1 MLTLIYCCLLSHAY
15 RFKKPLLSSERM
27 LFARSSLN
35 QGLAPVRPHTNS
47 AEHNKSIVGELYKLA
62 RELEKMEEK

>member
-1 MLTLIYCCLLSHAY
+1 
-15 RFKKPLLSSERM
+15 M

-47 AEHNKSIVGELYKLA
+47 AEHDKSIAGELYKLA
-62 RELEKMEEK
+62 RELEKMEEKWSRFFLNRRRIETQSE

>member
-1 MLTLIYCCLLSHAY
+1 
-15 RFKKPLLSSERM
+15 M

-47 AEHNKSIVGELYKLA
+47 AEHDKAIAGELYKLA

>member
-1 MLTLIYCCLLSHAY
+1 
-15 RFKKPLLSSERM
+15 M

-47 AEHNKSIVGELYKLA
+47 AERDKSIAGELYKLA

>member
-1 MLTLIYCCLLSHAY
+1 
-15 RFKKPLLSSERM
+15 M

-47 AEHNKSIVGELYKLA
+47 AEHNKSIAGELYKLA
-62 RELEKMEEK
+62 RELEKMEKK